1 MGYLRHWH
9 ETFILNE
16 SRGDVNVFEG
26 MQFTSPDI
34 DCEIVKMAIPLGEQ
48 GIFLFLTSSRLVT
61 TSIHYILK

>member
-48 GIFLFLTSSRLVT
+48 GIFLFLTSSR
-61 TSIHYILK
+61 